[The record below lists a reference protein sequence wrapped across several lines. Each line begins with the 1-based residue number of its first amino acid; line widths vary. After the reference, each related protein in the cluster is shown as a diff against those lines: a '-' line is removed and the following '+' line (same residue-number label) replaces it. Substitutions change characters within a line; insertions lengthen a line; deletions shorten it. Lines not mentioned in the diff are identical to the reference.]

1 MLWAEMSFR
10 FLAYKNLLQPKNSK
24 GSLLVKN
31 NELVVSLDLYER
43 LRACLYLFIM

>member
-31 NELVVSLDLYER
+31 NELVVSLDYTNVLEHV
-43 LRACLYLFIM
+43 CIYL